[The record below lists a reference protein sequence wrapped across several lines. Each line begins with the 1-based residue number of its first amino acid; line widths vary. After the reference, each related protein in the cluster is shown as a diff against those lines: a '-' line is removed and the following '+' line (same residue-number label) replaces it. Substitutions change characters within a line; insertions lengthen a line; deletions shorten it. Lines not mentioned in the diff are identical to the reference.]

1 MRTVDVARRTG
12 CSVQQV
18 RKLEAAGVL
27 PLTTRTSSGYRHWDD
42 THVASLQAYQ
52 QLADAI
58 GPVEARLLMQDAHRD
73 QTAMLTRL
81 DAAHAR
87 LHQERREVALARQA
101 VESIKAE
108 PLDDVDPA
116 DSMSVGAVAIAL
128 GIRPSTLR
136 HWEAE
141 RLLNPARSATG
152 ARIYNPTDVRDA
164 RLIHQL
170 RQAGHRI
177 SPLRD
182 LLPTLQTD
190 GSASEILTDRERSIH
205 DRSRA
210 LLNATIGLAHC
221 LTPPPIDPAVSP

>member
-1 MRTVDVARRTG
+1 MRTIDVARRAK

-27 PLTTRTSSGYRHWDD
+27 PPTTRTSSTYRCWDD
-42 THVASLQAYQ
+42 THVTSLQAYQ
-52 QLADAI
+52 QLADAV
-58 GPVEARLLMQDAHRD
+58 GPVEARLLMQQAHRD

-101 VESIKAE
+101 VESINAE
-108 PLDDVDPA
+108 PLKDVDPA

-141 RLLNPARSATG
+141 RLLNPSRSATG

-164 RLIHQL
+164 RMIQQL

-177 SPLRD
+177 SALRD
-182 LLPTLQTD
+182 FLPTLNTD
-190 GSASEILTDRERSIH
+190 GSASEILTDRERNIH
-205 DRSRA
+205 ARSRA
-210 LLNATIGLAHC
+210 LLTATNALAHC
-221 LTPPPIDPAVSP
+221 LTPPPIDPALSP

>member
-1 MRTVDVARRTG
+1 MRTIDLARRAG

-27 PLTTRTSSGYRHWDD
+27 PPTTRTTSKYRRWDE
-42 THVASLQAYQ
+42 THVVSLLAYQ
-52 QLADAI
+52 QLTGAV

-73 QTAMLTRL
+73 QAAMLTRL

-87 LHQERREVALARQA
+87 LHQERRELALARQA
-101 VESIKAE
+101 LESMKAE
-108 PLDDVDPA
+108 PLGDVDPA

-128 GIRPSTLR
+128 GVRPSTLR

-164 RLIHQL
+164 RLIQQF

-182 LLPTLQTD
+182 LLPTLHTD

-205 DRSRA
+205 ARSRA
-210 LLNATIGLAHC
+210 LLHATNA
-221 LTPPPIDPAVSP
+221 LTRCINLSAPDPTHGP

>member
-1 MRTVDVARRTG
+1 MRTIDVARRAG

-27 PLTTRTSSGYRHWDD
+27 PPTTRTTSQYRHWDE
-42 THVASLQAYQ
+42 THVASLLAYQ
-52 QLADAI
+52 QLTGAV

-101 VESIKAE
+101 VESINAE

-141 RLLNPARSATG
+141 RLLRPARSATG

-177 SPLRD
+177 APLRD
-182 LLPTLQTD
+182 LLPTLHSD
-190 GSASEILTDRERSIH
+190 GSAGEILTDRERSIH
-205 DRSRA
+205 ARSRA
-210 LLNATIGLAHC
+210 LLNATIALAHC
-221 LTPPPIDPAVSP
+221 LTRPPIDPALSP